1 MNVKDRE
8 ADVTAI
14 ISAIFRTVFSVTS
27 ADLAK
32 HALLLAG
39 ACAFVF
45 ALSLTDGLDMS
56 LAFF

>member
-1 MNVKDRE
+1 MNAKDRE
-8 ADVTAI
+8 ADVAAI

>member
-1 MNVKDRE
+1 MNAKDRE
-8 ADVTAI
+8 ADVATI

>member
-1 MNVKDRE
+1 MDVKDRE

-14 ISAIFRTVFSVTS
+14 ISAIFRTVVSVTS
-27 ADLAK
+27 ADVAK

-56 LAFF
+56 LGFF